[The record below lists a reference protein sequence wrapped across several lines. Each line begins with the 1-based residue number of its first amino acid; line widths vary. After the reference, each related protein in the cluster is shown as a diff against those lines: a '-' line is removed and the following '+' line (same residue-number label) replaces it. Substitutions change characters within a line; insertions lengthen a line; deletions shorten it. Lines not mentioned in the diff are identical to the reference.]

1 MSRIGKRIT
10 AVTLTFALTV
20 ASVCGGVRIHGVTPE
35 VKEAQAAG
43 STGKYVKDIMISY
56 ASTKEK
62 AEQELGSDYIVL
74 DRNFN
79 EGMSGNSWIGYSTT
93 DDEDEAITDIKAMPM
108 DGKYSTSDYEVL
120 LKNQKKVIET
130 QLDAVIP
137 SIVEFAKNYD
147 AGLNTAKAI
156 YKLLNFYHEDDSDKN
171 MGDFLLEKGRALAKN
186 RKDSKSISDLEK
198 IYMEGNNSVV
208 STIESLLLKAADTQL
223 KGKGSWITRMS
234 VLGPNGLYEIYK
246 QTVGGNKRAVERA
259 LDADFSD
266 IAADLLEGMKAVREK
281 LKEGENSDIAKAI
294 DDEDKLNSIESD
306 LLGDDIEEVPL
317 DSDTGELI
325 ETMCKE
331 AENGA
336 EAAGS
341 TMDMAAFSV
350 STLLKESPYGKGK
363 TLYDLFMDENLTKKD
378 LYPMAYLLSNGQKSI
393 IETMGVYPLFEGAL
407 SEYSEMDSEL
417 LDEVDIDENV
427 YSVYEGVDRS
437 VFDGDTAITADT
449 LKNMETRQFHDYL
462 VPVELSSLNYKMLV
476 ACGIILAAIATGY
489 AVYTFIPETKTMVCP
504 GFPMEETQKLVAM
517 ENNLK
522 MINTYDLAWKVQ
534 YLEEKGYISSGSLGR
549 ASKAK
554 NVAEELRTLFND
566 TISEM
571 ETQGRTATNLAREVE
586 RFGSV
591 EKANYV
597 AKYGTAIEKQA
608 LKAEVAGAER
618 ICKLPRAGWTTRIA
632 ASLGAIA
639 AIAFAA
645 YEIYCMTHH
654 DKINFAHI
662 PANMVCRTYEGDV
675 NYLAYHAV
683 TTKSGKSAD
692 IHDKK
697 GIGWQVL
704 YTTGDD
710 RMGDPILASSLW
722 ITEGNA
728 SSDQDMVPVSYFDES
743 GPADLA
749 DDEYTGAETDR
760 ASMFFKRGTEPIEE
774 VADAEEEEE
783 EVEDEVA
790 PDETETPEEEAEAD
804 AEEPS
809 AEGSVFGGAGMIW
822 IILIVVVVAGG
833 AAGLGVYFR
842 KRRKS

>member
-1 MSRIGKRIT
+1 MRITGKRIT
-10 AVTLTFALTV
+10 AVLLTFALTLT
-20 ASVCGGVRIHGVTPE
+20 SVCGGVRIHGVTPE
-35 VKEAQAAG
+35 VKEAQAARN
-43 STGKYVKDIMISY
+43 TGKYVSDIVISY
-56 ASTKEK
+56 ASSKKK

-74 DRNFN
+74 DKNFN
-79 EGMSGNSWIGYSTT
+79 DGMSGNSWIGYTTT

-108 DGKYSTSDYEVL
+108 DGKYSTSDYKTL

-246 QTVGGNKRAVERA
+246 QTVGGNKRAIERA
-259 LDADFSD
+259 MDADFSD

-294 DDEDKLNSIESD
+294 DDEDKLKSIESD

-407 SEYSEMDSEL
+407 SEYSEKDSEL

-449 LKNMETRQFHDYL
+449 LKNMETRQFRDYL
-462 VPVELSSLNYKMLV
+462 VPGERSSLDYKILA
-476 ACGIILAAIATGY
+476 ACGIMLAAVATGY
-489 AVYTFIPETKTMVCP
+489 AIYTFIPETKALVCP
-504 GFPMEETQKLVAM
+504 GFPMFENQKLAAM
-517 ENNLK
+517 QNNLK
-522 MINTYDLAWKVQ
+522 LINEYDLAWKVQ

-549 ASKAK
+549 VAKAK
-554 NVAEELRTLFND
+554 DVATELRTLYND
-566 TISEM
+566 TIFEM
-571 ETQGRTATNLAREVE
+571 ESESKAASKLANKVE
-586 RFGSV
+586 RFGTA
-591 EKANYV
+591 EKADYV
-597 AKYGTAIEKQA
+597 AKYETAIQKQA
-608 LKAEVAGAER
+608 LKAEMAGEV
-618 ICKLPRAGWTTRIA
+618 KMFKVPRAEWTTRIA
-632 ASLGAIA
+632 ASLGAIV
-639 AIAFAA
+639 AIAFAG

-675 NYLAYHAV
+675 EYLAYHAV
-683 TTKSGKSAD
+683 TTKSGKAAD

-697 GIGWQVL
+697 GKGWQVL
-704 YTTGDD
+704 YTTSDN
-710 RMGDPILASSLW
+710 RMGDPILTSSLSVK
-722 ITEGNA
+722 ESNY
-728 SSDQDMVPVSYFDES
+728 SSDEEMVPVTYFDES
-743 GPADLA
+743 YAADLG
-749 DDEYTGAETDR
+749 DETYTGAKTKL
-760 ASMFFKRGTEPIEE
+760 ACLFFKRGT
-774 VADAEEEEE
+774 
-783 EVEDEVA
+783 
-790 PDETETPEEEAEAD
+790 TPVEEAEKPGKILVSASGSAAD
-804 AEEPS
+804 L
-809 AEGSVFGGAGMIW
+809 EGSVFGGSGMIW
-822 IILIVVVVAGG
+822 IILIILVVAVG
-833 AAGLGVYFR
+833 AAGFGIYFR